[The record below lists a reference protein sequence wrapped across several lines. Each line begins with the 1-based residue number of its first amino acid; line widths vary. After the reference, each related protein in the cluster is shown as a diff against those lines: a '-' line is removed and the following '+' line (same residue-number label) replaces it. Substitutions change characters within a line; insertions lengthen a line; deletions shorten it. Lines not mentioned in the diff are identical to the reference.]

1 MRKIAIFITT
11 FLTLI
16 SCSNNKSSVNMKEAE
31 KWASELLKSVGIT
44 IPFHSS
50 VNFVEL
56 KRQYEA
62 NKSIWDASFEFLAKK
77 CNELDTMTEFGT
89 FDIISKDCY
98 STLSEYIPKPEA
110 ETKFEGHKKY
120 IDIQVTQG
128 PVMWGIC
135 PSDSPSLEVLSEYD
149 SSKDNGFYQS
159 LGAKTYKQGADEKCI
174 FVFFPEDLHN
184 PSYAVDGVQYDTP
197 LKKIVIK
204 VKHSE

>member
-1 MRKIAIFITT
+1 
-11 FLTLI
+11 
-16 SCSNNKSSVNMKEAE
+16 MKEAE
-31 KWASELLKSVGIT
+31 IWASELIKSAGIT
-44 IPFHSS
+44 IPFHPS

-62 NKSIWDASFEFLAKK
+62 NKNIWDASFEYLAKK
-77 CNELDTMTEFGT
+77 CDELDTITEFGT

-98 STLSEYIPKPEA
+98 SSLSEYIPKPEK
-110 ETKFEGHKKY
+110 ETKLEGHKKY

-135 PSDSPSLEVLSEYD
+135 SSDSPSLEVLNEYD
-149 SSKDNGFYQS
+149 SSKDNGFYLS
-159 LGAKTYKQGADEKCI
+159 PDTIVYKQGADERCI

-184 PSYAVDGVQYDTP
+184 PSYAVDGVKYDTP